1 MGKIKSNKF
10 ISKRVRVLNEEDF
23 EKQLVQAIKEGTEKN
38 NRVRAK
44 HEGRFGK
51 HGRKP
56 NDTSWK

>member
-1 MGKIKSNKF
+1 MKQTKSNKF

-23 EKQLVQAIKEGTEKN
+23 EKQLVQAIKEGTEKS

-44 HEGRFGK
+44 HEGRFGT

-56 NDTSWK
+56 NNNSWK

>member
-10 ISKRVRVLNEEDF
+10 SSKRPKVLNDENF
-23 EKQLVQAIKEGTEKN
+23 EKQLAQALKEGKEKS

-44 HEGRFGK
+44 HERRFGE

-56 NDTSWK
+56 NDNSWK

>member
-1 MGKIKSNKF
+1 MGKVKSNKF
-10 ISKRVRVLNEEDF
+10 SSKRPKVLNDENF
-23 EKQLVQAIKEGTEKN
+23 ENQLSKALKEGTEKS

-56 NDTSWK
+56 NNTSWE

>member
-1 MGKIKSNKF
+1 ML

-23 EKQLVQAIKEGTEKN
+23 EKQLVQAIKEGTEKS

>member
-10 ISKRVRVLNEEDF
+10 ISKRVRVLNDENF
-23 EKQLVQAIKEGTEKN
+23 EKQLSKALKEGTEKS

-44 HEGRFGK
+44 HEGRFGA

-56 NDTSWK
+56 NSISWE